1 MTEQPLLLDIDG
13 RGVARVT
20 LNRPAIH
27 NAFDDDL
34 IARLSA
40 LLDELA
46 VRDDLRALVL
56 AAVGRSFSAG
66 ADLNWMRR
74 MADYS
79 EAENR
84 ADADRLAGLMR
95 RLDRLP
101 VPTIARVQGAAFGG
115 GVGLI
120 ACCDMAIGADR
131 ALFALS
137 EVRLGIM
144 PAVIAPYVIA
154 AIGPRAARRWILTGE
169 RFDAAEAL
177 RIGLLH
183 QVVAEEALDGAV
195 EALLEELLKC
205 GPRAQAE
212 AKALIRDVA
221 FRPIDQALVDDTAAR
236 ITRLRASDEGR
247 EGLSAFLEKRPPAW
261 IAGEA

>member
-1 MTEQPLLLDIDG
+1 MTERPVVLQIDA
-13 RGVARVT
+13 RGVARIT
-20 LNRPAIH
+20 LNRPRLH
-27 NAFDDDL
+27 NAFDDVV
-34 IARLSA
+34 IARLSG

-46 VRDDLRALVL
+46 ERDGLRALVL
-56 AAVGRSFSAG
+56 AAEGRSFSAG

-79 EAENR
+79 PQENR

-120 ACCDMAIGADR
+120 ACCDMAIASER
-131 ALFALS
+131 ARFALS

-144 PAVIAPYVIA
+144 PAVISPYVIA
-154 AIGPRAARRWILTGE
+154 AIGPRAARRWILSGE

-183 QVVAEEALDGAV
+183 QVVAEESLDEAV
-195 EALLEELLKC
+195 EALLTELLAC
-205 GPRAQAE
+205 GPRAQAA
-212 AKALIRDVA
+212 AKRLIRDVA
-221 FRPIDQALVDDTAAR
+221 CRPIDQALIDDTAAR
-236 ITRLRASDEGR
+236 ITELRASPEGR

-261 IAGEA
+261 VLDET